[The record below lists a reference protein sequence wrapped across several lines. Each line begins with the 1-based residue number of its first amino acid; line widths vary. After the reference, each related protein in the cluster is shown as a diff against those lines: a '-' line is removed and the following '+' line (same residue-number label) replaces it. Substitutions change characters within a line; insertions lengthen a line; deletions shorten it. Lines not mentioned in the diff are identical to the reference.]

1 MGFRSMIA
9 AMVFNPEA
17 ALPQAQVGWR
27 FDMGG
32 SSE

>member
-1 MGFRSMIA
+1 MLAVI
-9 AMVFNPEA
+9 VFNPEA
-17 ALPQAQVGWR
+17 AAAQAQVGGR